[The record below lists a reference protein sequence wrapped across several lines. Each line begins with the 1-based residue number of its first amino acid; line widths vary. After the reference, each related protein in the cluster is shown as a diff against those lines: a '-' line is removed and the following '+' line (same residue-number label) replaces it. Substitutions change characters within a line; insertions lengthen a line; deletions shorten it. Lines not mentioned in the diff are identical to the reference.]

1 MRRKEREVTHIGR
14 IREIISACSCCRLG
28 LNDDGRVY
36 IVPLNFGWR
45 EKDGSLTLYFHGAKE
60 GRKVDLIRA
69 TGYAAFEMDGEC
81 EIVGEDTACNYTAL
95 YRSIIGEGR
104 IELLEDRD
112 EKRAAL
118 DRIMLHNTGRDGWDY
133 PDKML
138 DVTCVYRLKA
148 DNFSCKVH
156 GN

>member
-1 MRRKEREVTHIGR
+1 MRRKEREVTDIGR
-14 IREIISACSCCRLG
+14 IREIISACTCCRLG

-60 GRKVDLIRA
+60 GRKIGLIKK

-81 EIVGEDTACNYTAL
+81 QIKGGDTPCSYTAM
-95 YRSIIGEGR
+95 YQSVMGEGR
-104 IELLEDRD
+104 IEIIEDRA
-112 EKRAAL
+112 EKRDAL
-118 DRIMLHNTGRDGWDY
+118 DRIMLHNTGREGWEY
-133 PDKML
+133 PDEML
-138 DVTCVYRLKA
+138 DATCVYKLEA

-156 GN
+156 E